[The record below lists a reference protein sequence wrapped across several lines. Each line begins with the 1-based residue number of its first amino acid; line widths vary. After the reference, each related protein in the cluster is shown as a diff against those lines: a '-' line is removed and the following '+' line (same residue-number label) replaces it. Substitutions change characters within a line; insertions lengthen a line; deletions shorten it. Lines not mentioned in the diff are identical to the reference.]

1 VTGAVR
7 KVACPGCGEPA
18 EYSPANP
25 HRPFCG
31 ERCRLNDLGAWASES
46 DRARV
51 PLLPG
56 GARVAAQHGPARAVA
71 GHSGGRGRATGP
83 RRAADKGDDKTAHD
97 FIFWVCVAIFVVVF
111 A

>member
-46 DRARV
+46 YRI
-51 PLLPG
+51 
-56 GARVAAQHGPARAVA
+56 PARGAAPGEDGA
-71 GHSGGRGRATGP
+71 GAAEGDEP
-83 RRAADKGDDKTAHD
+83 R
-97 FIFWVCVAIFVVVF
+97 
-111 A
+111 